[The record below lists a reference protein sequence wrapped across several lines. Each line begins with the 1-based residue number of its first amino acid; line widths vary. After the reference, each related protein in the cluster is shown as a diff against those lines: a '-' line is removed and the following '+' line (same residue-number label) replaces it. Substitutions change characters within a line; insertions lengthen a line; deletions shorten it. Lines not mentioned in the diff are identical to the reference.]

1 MDLWKLLGK
10 LIGSIG
16 EEPVPLKPKRPSS
29 PRKPAAKRRST
40 GRPANRRRT
49 GSASRSSTV
58 YGSEAIPYSGAHLMQ
73 PVPLRIRQMRT
84 LTAANP
90 FARQSMEATFVR
102 QGRYMEQFTDDCAE
116 PVPCGRSVP
125 MYSNLNDCE
134 LRTFFTWRT
143 RYRQGALPEAD
154 TPYLVLYFFELLNG
168 IGVQSPAESYA
179 LMKQLYADYAETN
192 PELKK
197 RFPRWIRDFAAYYG
211 IPYPQSLDIKEA
223 ALDAVVRHSE
233 QSAAQFT
240 EALDRL
246 SKYHILKSKLYADYP
261 ELTEEIVQ
269 RVYRALL
276 TYFAENK
283 GQSLAAMLFGGR
295 TRTQY
300 LMFEGAVFYE
310 ETLPP
315 DRSVRISPRLLY
327 ECRGGTWAA
336 EQSFS
341 EPDSERIGSYLRTVD
356 SLLRE
361 RLHFKAKLKAGE
373 IPADE
378 TAVIGRV
385 LDKYF
390 EEQAQKNAPVIT
402 LDSAELEQIRAAAE
416 HTADML
422 TLPEDAAPAEEAPA
436 DFVPAGPAEPEEDG
450 AGDDLPDLPLS
461 APAMTLLC
469 CLLTGSSCQ
478 PLTDA
483 GHMLSVLADEINE
496 NLYDEFGDTVIET
509 DENGMPVL
517 VEDYIEDLKGMLE
530 A

>member
-1 MDLWKLLGK
+1 MDLWKLLGR

-16 EEPVPLKPKRPSS
+16 EEPVPPRPKRPAA
-29 PRKPAAKRRST
+29 PRKPAA
-40 GRPANRRRT
+40 RRRT
-49 GSASRSSTV
+49 GSPASRRRTGTASRTATV
-58 YGSEAIPYSGAHLMQ
+58 YGAETIPYSGARLMQ

-102 QGRYMEQFTDDCAE
+102 QGRYMEQFTDDYSD
-116 PVPCGRSVP
+116 PVPCSRSVP
-125 MYSNLNDCE
+125 MYANLNDLE

-154 TPYLVLYFFELLNG
+154 TPYLLLYFFELLNG

-179 LMKQLYADYAETN
+179 LMKQLLADYAETN
-192 PELKK
+192 PDLKK
-197 RFPRWIRDFAAYYG
+197 RLPVWIRDFAAYHALTYSG
-211 IPYPQSLDIKEA
+211 SADEREA
-223 ALDAVVRHSE
+223 ALDAVIRQSE
-233 QSAAQFT
+233 QSAEQFL
-240 EALDRL
+240 EALNSL
-246 SKYHILKSKLYADYP
+246 SRYRILKSKLYAEHP
-261 ELTEEIVQ
+261 AETAETVQ
-269 RVYRALL
+269 RIYRALL
-276 TYFAENK
+276 RHYAENK
-283 GQSLAAMLFGGR
+283 GRSFAAMLFGDR
-295 TRTQY
+295 VREQY

-310 ETLPP
+310 PEPP
-315 DRSVRISPRLLY
+315 AARTVRISPRFLY

-336 EQSFS
+336 ERSFS
-341 EPDSERIGSYLRTVD
+341 SPDAELVGAYLRTAD
-356 SLLRE
+356 AMLRD
-361 RLHFKAKLKAGE
+361 RLHFKSRLKAGD
-373 IPADE
+373 IPADDA
-378 TAVIGRV
+378 AVMERV
-385 LDKYF
+385 FDEYF
-390 EEQAQKNAPVIT
+390 EELARKNAPVIT
-402 LDSAELEQIRAAAE
+402 LDTEELAQIRAAAE

-422 TLPEDAAPAEEAPA
+422 TLPEDT
-436 DFVPAGPAEPEEDG
+436 VPSAEPEPLPAASPQAEESEE
-450 AGDDLPDLPLS
+450 ALPDLPLS

-517 VEDYIEDLKGMLE
+517 VADYIDDLKGMLE

>member
-16 EEPVPLKPKRPSS
+16 EEPVPLSPKRPAS
-29 PRKPAAKRRST
+29 PRKPASKRRT
-40 GRPANRRRT
+40 GKPASRRRT
-49 GSASRSSTV
+49 GTASRSATV
-58 YGSEAIPYSGAHLMQ
+58 YGSETIPRSGAHLLQ

-90 FARQSMEATFVR
+90 FMRQSMEATFFR
-102 QGRYMEQFTDDCAE
+102 QGKYMEQFTDDFTE
-116 PVPCGRSVP
+116 RVSCGRSVP
-125 MYSNLNDCE
+125 MYSNLNDTE

-143 RYRQGALPEAD
+143 LYRQGALPEAD
-154 TPYLVLYFFELLNG
+154 TPYLMLYFFELLNG

-192 PELKK
+192 PDLKK
-197 RFPRWIRDFAAYYG
+197 RLPRWIRDYAAYYG
-211 IPYPQSLDIKEA
+211 IPYPQSPDLKEA
-223 ALDAVVRHSE
+223 ALDAVVRQSE

-246 SKYHILKSKLYADYP
+246 SKYHILKSKLYTDQP

-276 TYFAENK
+276 VYFAENK
-283 GQSLAAMLFGGR
+283 GQSLAAVLLGGR

-310 ETLPP
+310 QTPPP

-341 EPDSERIGSYLRTVD
+341 EPDAELIGNYLRTVD

-361 RLHFKAKLKAGE
+361 RLHFRSKLKDGG

-378 TAVIGRV
+378 TAVIQRV
-385 LDKYF
+385 IDEYF

-402 LDSAELEQIRAAAE
+402 LDSAELEKIRAAAE

-422 TLPEDAAPAEEAPA
+422 TLPEDT
-436 DFVPAGPAEPEEDG
+436 VPAAETPPAVPAEPEPADG
-450 AGDDLPDLPLS
+450 AEEAMPDLPLS
-461 APAMTLLC
+461 TPAMTLLC
-469 CLLTGSSCQ
+469 CLLTGASTK

-509 DENGMPVL
+509 DENGEPVL
-517 VEDYIEDLKGMLE
+517 VEDYLDDLKGMLE